1 MFARVLITLRMTV
14 LLLTLTENLASP
26 RLCSSTS
33 TSPLAAG
40 AETAA
45 TLTCAAAAIPVPSP
59 PRNAPSRSP
68 AAPTR
73 PQDPATVARSKVEQQ
88 RHNHKP
94 VVSSPID
101 IYRLELEL
109 ATYPNRNFVY
119 NLLSTLKEG
128 TRIGYTGRRSDRVS
142 PNLISAAQHSDVVS
156 LNLQKEV
163 ALGRVAGPYP
173 SPPLPKFQCHP
184 VDVVPKKYS
193 PEWRTIHHLSF
204 PQGTSIN
211 DHILKDPYSR
221 SYVRVDDV
229 ICILQSLGRGA
240 FLAMTDL
247 KSAFRLI
254 PIHPDYWNLLAFIGN
269 PNTT

>member
-1 MFARVLITLRMTV
+1 MFARVLITLRMSV

-26 RLCSSTS
+26 RLCASTS

-45 TLTCAAAAIPVPSP
+45 TLTCATATIPVPSP
-59 PRNAPSRSP
+59 PRNAPSRCP

-73 PQDPATVARSKVEQQ
+73 PQDPSTVARSKVEQQ

-109 ATYPNRNFVY
+109 ATHPNRNFVY

-128 TRIGYTGRRSDRVS
+128 ARIGYTGPRSDRVS
-142 PNLISAAQHSDVVS
+142 PNLISAAQNSDVVS

-163 ALGRVAGPYP
+163 ALGRLAGPYP
-173 SPPLPKFQCHP
+173 SPPLSKFQCHP
-184 VDVVPKKYS
+184 VGVVPKKHS
-193 PEWRTIHHLSF
+193 PEWRTIYHLSF
-204 PQGTSIN
+204 LQGTSIN
-211 DHILKDPYSR
+211 DHIPKDPYSR
-221 SYVRVDDV
+221 SYVRVDDA

-240 FLAMTDL
+240 FLAKTDL

-254 PIHPDYWNLLAFIGN
+254 PIHPDDWKLLGIY
-269 PNTT
+269 